1 MALVGD
7 LRDIKIEDILKFI
20 KRLSKSGKLVIDGAT
35 KKGEIFFAKGMIVG
49 AKREGKMVG
58 KDELEKEVL
67 ELLKQEEGTFSLEP
81 VEEDIKDTSF
91 LDPDEIIIKL

>member
-20 KRLSKSGKLVIDGAT
+20 KRLSKSGKLVIKGAT
-35 KKGEIFFAKGMIVG
+35 KKGEIYFAKGMIVA
-49 AKREGKMVG
+49 AKTG
-58 KDELEKEVL
+58 DEMIKKEQLEKEVL

-81 VEEDIKDTSF
+81 VEEGIDEVSF
-91 LDPDEIIIKL
+91 IDPDEIVIKL

>member
-20 KRLSKSGKLVIDGAT
+20 KRLSKSGKLIIKGVKT
-35 KKGEIFFAKGMIVG
+35 EGEIYFAKGMIVA
-49 AKREGKMVG
+49 AKKEGKMIG
-58 KDELEKEVL
+58 KEKLEKEVL

-81 VEEDIKDTSF
+81 VEEGVDQVSF
-91 LDPDEIIIKL
+91 IDPDEIVIKL